1 MSSSFKFGSPASL
14 EKCDFVTTFGA
25 IYEHSPWI
33 AEQAFDRGITAK
45 HDQIEALHG
54 LFCDVFLSAD
64 KEAQLGVIIAHP
76 DLAGRAARAGE
87 LTKESTNEQ
96 ASAGIDTLTE
106 EEFNRF
112 TELND
117 AYKAKF
123 GFPFIMA
130 VKGSNGGAAFLKKL
144 DGLLGFRLQS
154 VESFNFSCDVFADV
168 LLFLNRR

>member
-14 EKCDFVTTFGA
+14 EKCDFVSTFGA

-33 AEQAFDRGITAK
+33 AEQVFDHGLTK
-45 HDQIEALHG
+45 EHDQIEMLHR

-64 KEAQLGVIIAHP
+64 KDAQLGVIIAHP

-106 EEFNRF
+106 DEFNRF

-130 VKGSNGGAAFLKKL
+130 VKGSNKHAILSGFEERIHNTPEQEFTRALAEINKIAAF
-144 DGLLGFRLQS
+144 RL
-154 VESFNFSCDVFADV
+154 ADM
-168 LLFLNRR
+168 

>member
-33 AEQAFDRGITAK
+33 AEQAFDLGITAE
-45 HDQIEALHG
+45 HDQIETLHS

-64 KEAQLGVIIAHP
+64 KDAQLGVIIAHP

-106 EEFNRF
+106 DEFNRF

-130 VKGSNGGAAFLKKL
+130 VKGSNKYAILSGFEERIHNTPEQEFTRALAEINKIAAF
-144 DGLLGFRLQS
+144 RL
-154 VESFNFSCDVFADV
+154 ADM
-168 LLFLNRR
+168 

>member
-33 AEQAFDRGITAK
+33 AEQAFDLGITAE
-45 HDQIEALHG
+45 HDQIETLHS
-54 LFCDVFLSAD
+54 LFCHVFLSAD
-64 KEAQLGVIIAHP
+64 KDAQLGVIIAHP

-106 EEFNRF
+106 DEFNRF

-117 AYKAKF
+117 VYKAKF

-130 VKGSNGGAAFLKKL
+130 VKGSNKYAILSGFEERIHNTPEQEFTRALAEINKIAAF
-144 DGLLGFRLQS
+144 RL
-154 VESFNFSCDVFADV
+154 ADM
-168 LLFLNRR
+168 

>member
-33 AEQAFDRGITAK
+33 AEQAFDLGITTE
-45 HDQIEALHG
+45 HDQIETLHS

-64 KEAQLGVIIAHP
+64 KDAQLGVIIAHP

-106 EEFNRF
+106 DEFNRF

-117 AYKAKF
+117 VYKAKF

-130 VKGSNGGAAFLKKL
+130 VKGSNKYAILSGFEERIHNTPEQEFTRALAEINKIAAF
-144 DGLLGFRLQS
+144 RL
-154 VESFNFSCDVFADV
+154 ADM
-168 LLFLNRR
+168 

>member
-14 EKCDFVTTFGA
+14 EKCDFVSTFGA

-33 AEQAFDRGITAK
+33 AEQVFDRGLTNE
-45 HDQIEALHG
+45 HDQIEMLHS
-54 LFCDVFLSAD
+54 LFCNVFLSAD
-64 KEAQLGVIIAHP
+64 KDAQLGVIIAHP

-106 EEFNRF
+106 DEFNRF

-130 VKGSNGGAAFLKKL
+130 VKGSNKYAILSGFEERIHNTPEQEFTRALAEINKIAAF
-144 DGLLGFRLQS
+144 RL
-154 VESFNFSCDVFADV
+154 ADM
-168 LLFLNRR
+168 

>member
-14 EKCDFVTTFGA
+14 EKCDFVSTFGA

-33 AEQAFDRGITAK
+33 AEQVFDRGLTNK
-45 HDQIEALHG
+45 HDQIEMLHS

-64 KEAQLGVIIAHP
+64 KDAQLGVIIAHP

-106 EEFNRF
+106 DEFN
-112 TELND
+112 
-117 AYKAKF
+117 
-123 GFPFIMA
+123 
-130 VKGSNGGAAFLKKL
+130 
-144 DGLLGFRLQS
+144 
-154 VESFNFSCDVFADV
+154 
-168 LLFLNRR
+168 

>member
-33 AEQAFDRGITAK
+33 AEQAFDLGITTE
-45 HDQIEALHG
+45 HDQIETLHS

-64 KEAQLGVIIAHP
+64 KDSQLGVIIAHP

-87 LTKESTNEQ
+87 LTIESTNEQ

-106 EEFNRF
+106 DEFNRF

-130 VKGSNGGAAFLKKL
+130 VKGSNKYAILSGFEERIHNTPEQEFTRALAEINKIAAF
-144 DGLLGFRLQS
+144 RL
-154 VESFNFSCDVFADV
+154 ADM
-168 LLFLNRR
+168 

>member
-33 AEQAFDRGITAK
+33 AEQTFDRGITAE
-45 HDQIEALHG
+45 HDQIETLHS

-106 EEFNRF
+106 DEFNRF

-130 VKGSNGGAAFLKKL
+130 VKGSNKYAILSGFEERIHHSPEQEFTRALAEINKIAAF
-144 DGLLGFRLQS
+144 RL
-154 VESFNFSCDVFADV
+154 ADM
-168 LLFLNRR
+168 

>member
-33 AEQAFDRGITAK
+33 AEQAFDLGITAE
-45 HDQIEALHG
+45 HDQIETLHS

-64 KEAQLGVIIAHP
+64 KDAQLGVIIAHP

-106 EEFNRF
+106 DEFNRF

-117 AYKAKF
+117 VYKAKF

-130 VKGSNGGAAFLKKL
+130 VKGSNKYAILSGFEERIHNTPEQEFTRALAEINKIAAF
-144 DGLLGFRLQS
+144 RL
-154 VESFNFSCDVFADV
+154 ADM
-168 LLFLNRR
+168 

>member
-14 EKCDFVTTFGA
+14 EKCDFVSTFGA

-33 AEQAFDRGITAK
+33 AEQVFDRGITTE
-45 HDQIEALHG
+45 HDQIETLHS
-54 LFCDVFLSAD
+54 LFCDVFLGANKD
-64 KEAQLGVIIAHP
+64 AQLGVIIAHP

-106 EEFNRF
+106 DEFNRF

-130 VKGSNGGAAFLKKL
+130 VKGSNKHAILSGFEERIHNTPEQEFTRALAEINKIAAF
-144 DGLLGFRLQS
+144 RL
-154 VESFNFSCDVFADV
+154 ADM
-168 LLFLNRR
+168 